1 MRSGCAVDARWMCD
15 GCTVDAHWMLIHDEH
30 LRQYE
35 KKKKKKKNKKKKKK
49 KKKNGQAHITALRA
63 CSLK

>member
-1 MRSGCAVDARWMCD
+1 
-15 GCTVDAHWMLIHDEH
+15 MLFNF
-30 LRQYE
+30 QWNN
-35 KKKKKKKNKKKKKK
+35 KKKNKKKKKKNKKKKKK